1 MYLKFECLAINSIC
15 IYLEP
20 WCSFIYWLQR
30 CHRFLFCFVSIAMVL
45 AHMLVAAVWPLLD
58 RCFLGK
64 HVWICGVS
72 HKLRR
77 NYVGQ
82 VDGAVAAMSDRRRL
96 QNYENLPHYLTESQW
111 EILKSGTHEKASSC
125 LFLLCWNL
133 GLRCPTEGTFSML
146 LNLMELAKGSQT
158 RMSSFQRYSAFA
170 QLKEN

>member
-1 MYLKFECLAINSIC
+1 M
-15 IYLEP
+15 LE
-20 WCSFIYWLQR
+20 F
-30 CHRFLFCFVSIAMVL
+30 A
-45 AHMLVAAVWPLLD
+45 
-58 RCFLGK
+58 
-64 HVWICGVS
+64 VS
-72 HKLRR
+72 HTSCDGITWVKL
-77 NYVGQ
+77 
-82 VDGAVAAMSDRRRL
+82 MELLPL

-170 QLKEN
+170 QLKENWKRFKGRKKGDDWQYHEYLECLPRDNKELPAEYYLLAYQDDTPVECRVLLAAAFSLLKKRVVCHCMT